1 VTSGLI
7 APGCSSATL
16 PAEKLFDNLIYSQAI
31 TFGGR
36 ILLTAS
42 PSLEDLFKQCCEM
55 DASLAERLA
64 TFAEAVRTQRPAF
77 SDAVERLVG
86 RLRESRVGESA
97 PKPGDLMPPFVLPDE
112 TGQLVS
118 LDDLLWQ
125 GPVAITF
132 HRGHWCPYCRINI
145 NALTQVYDVIVGDGA
160 QIVAVIPER
169 QQYATEFKIN
179 GRIPFPVLTDMD
191 NGYAMSLNLA
201 FWMGEEMKEIM
212 QQRPDR
218 DIAKFQG
225 NESWMLPIPATF
237 VVGRSGKIGA
247 RFVDPDYRKRM
258 AIDDLVAALRGAM

>member
-1 VTSGLI
+1 MSV
-7 APGCSSATL
+7 ASS
-16 PAEKLFDNLIYSQAI
+16 
-31 TFGGR
+31 
-36 ILLTAS
+36 
-42 PSLEDLFKQCCEM
+42 SLDDVFEQCCEM

-64 TFAEAVRTQRPAF
+64 AFAEAVRAQRPDF
-77 SDAVERLVG
+77 SAAVERLVS
-86 RLRESRVGESA
+86 RLRESGVGEAA

-112 TGQLVS
+112 TGQLIS
-118 LDDLLWQ
+118 LEDLLRQ
-125 GPVAITF
+125 GSVAITF

-145 NALTQVYDVIVGDGA
+145 NALVKAHDVIVGDGA
-160 QIVAVIPER
+160 EVVAIIPER

-179 GRIPFPVLTDMD
+179 GHIPFPVLIDMD

-212 QQRPDR
+212 RQRPDR

-237 VVGRSGKIGA
+237 VVGRSGRISA

-258 AIDDLVAALRGAM
+258 AIDDLVAALRSAT

>member
-1 VTSGLI
+1 M
-7 APGCSSATL
+7 SSA
-16 PAEKLFDNLIYSQAI
+16 S
-31 TFGGR
+31 
-36 ILLTAS
+36 S
-42 PSLEDLFKQCCEM
+42 SLEDVFEQCCDM

-77 SDAVERLVG
+77 GDAVERLVR
-86 RLRESRVGESA
+86 RLRESGVGEAA
-97 PKPGDLMPPFVLPDE
+97 PKPGDPMPPFVLPDE

-118 LDDLLWQ
+118 LEDLLRQ
-125 GPVAITF
+125 GPVAVTF

-145 NALTQVYDVIVGDGA
+145 NALTKVHDVIVGDGA
-160 QIVAVIPER
+160 QIVAIIPER

-179 GRIPFPVLTDMD
+179 GHIPFPVLIDMD

-201 FWMGEEMKEIM
+201 FWMGEEMKEFM
-212 QQRPDR
+212 RQRRDR

-237 VVGRSGKIGA
+237 VVGRSGRISA

-258 AIDDLVAALRGAM
+258 AIDDLMMALRSAK